1 MDEKANEEAI
11 RNKYKW
17 LVGAMNERMRRLW
30 AAAEAKALGRG
41 GVTLVAQATG
51 LSRTTITAGIRE
63 LDQPSDT
70 ADQTENLVPQRSRRL
85 GGGRNHLQTND
96 PTLIRDLELLV
107 DPYTRGDPMSPLRWT
122 CKSTRQLA
130 LALQNQ
136 GHKVCHQTVSTLLRG
151 LDYSLQ
157 ANRKTLEGKDHK
169 DRNAQFEFINHQI
182 IDSRERKQPAIS
194 VDTKK
199 KENLGNYKNA
209 GSEWL
214 PRGKP
219 EKVKAKDF
227 PDKEKGKVIPYGVY
241 DLTYN
246 CGWVSV
252 GVDHDTAQFSTHTI
266 LRWWQSMGKAVYPG
280 ADRLLITADGG
291 GSNASRSRLW
301 LTSLQQLA
309 NIIGLR
315 ICVSHFPPGTSKWNK
330 IEHRMFCHITSNWRG
345 CPLTSRD
352 LVVHLIAAV
361 TTATGLFICA
371 ELDEGKY
378 PIALKVT
385 KDQLAAVRIER
396 HSFHP
401 EWNYTIFPAQWFV
414 QVIY

>member
-199 KENLGNYKNA
+199 KENL
-209 GSEWL
+209 
-214 PRGKP
+214 
-219 EKVKAKDF
+219 
-227 PDKEKGKVIPYGVY
+227 
-241 DLTYN
+241 
-246 CGWVSV
+246 
-252 GVDHDTAQFSTHTI
+252 
-266 LRWWQSMGKAVYPG
+266 
-280 ADRLLITADGG
+280 RL
-291 GSNASRSRLW
+291 
-301 LTSLQQLA
+301 
-309 NIIGLR
+309 
-315 ICVSHFPPGTSKWNK
+315 
-330 IEHRMFCHITSNWRG
+330 
-345 CPLTSRD
+345 
-352 LVVHLIAAV
+352 
-361 TTATGLFICA
+361 
-371 ELDEGKY
+371 
-378 PIALKVT
+378 
-385 KDQLAAVRIER
+385 
-396 HSFHP
+396 
-401 EWNYTIFPAQWFV
+401 
-414 QVIY
+414 